1 MAVYAPSFQT
11 LVDEVCTNLDKTA
24 HLSGAGRRYRAA
36 PSAAPLAPSALASRP
51 APTVGGSAAAAAAVA
66 VALDP
71 ATGAAAPHG
80 LLFGGGAAP
89 SAGPSFA
96 LFAHLSGG
104 GSLGRG
110 GGGGAQALA
119 SLADAASE
127 PTDRTA
133 HDDAALLEAAR
144 NAAAPVLQ
152 RAAAAAA
159 AAAGA
164 AAGLVGVGGP
174 GSAPLEGWGAALG
187 ALAGGLGSF
196 ERSSRRVERLERL
209 AAHGS
214 QRLVQEFCALSQQ
227 VPPK

>member
-36 PSAAPLAPSALASRP
+36 PSAAPLASLALASRP

-66 VALDP
+66 LDP

-80 LLFGGGAAP
+80 LLFGGGGAP

-110 GGGGAQALA
+110 GGGAEALP

-152 RAAAAAA
+152 RAAAAAD

-227 VPPK
+227 VPSK